1 MTAPSIQQNFT
12 KYQPFVKWVGG
23 KRGLLS
29 QIIPLIPKEFNN
41 YFEPFVGGGAL
52 FFELYSLGLLKDK
65 KVYLFDINAEL
76 INAYN
81 VVKYNPSELIKNLRE
96 LKEKHSKEF
105 YYEIRA
111 WDRDESFSQRSE
123 IERASRFIYLNKT
136 CFNGLYRV
144 NSKGY
149 HNVPI
154 GHYKNPNIC
163 DEHVIYGASEA
174 LQKTTILNAS
184 YKDVIL
190 HVKKNDFVYFDPP
203 YYPLTPTSSF
213 TSYSEFSFLE
223 KEQIEL
229 FEVFKKLNKKDVFV
243 VHSNSDTDFI
253 KKLYQ
258 EYKINYV
265 ECARF
270 INSKSGGR
278 GKIKEILIN
287 SYQEGVMQ

>member
-1 MTAPSIQQNFT
+1 MTAPINQSSFT

-81 VVKYNPSELIKNLRE
+81 VVKNSPSELIKDLGE
-96 LKEKHSKEF
+96 FKEKHSKEF
-105 YYEIRA
+105 YYEVRA

-154 GHYKNPNIC
+154 GSYKNPNIC
-163 DEHVIYGASEA
+163 DEEVIYNASEA
-174 LQKTTILNAS
+174 LQIATILNAS
-184 YKDVIL
+184 YKDVL
-190 HVKKNDFVYFDPP
+190 KYTSKNDFVYFDPP

-213 TSYSEFSFLE
+213 TAYNENSFLD

-229 FEVFKKLNKKDVFV
+229 FEVFKNLNKKNVFV

-253 KKLYQ
+253 KNLYD
-258 EYKINYV
+258 EFYIEEIMAN
-265 ECARF
+265 RF
-270 INSKSGGR
+270 INSKSSRR
-278 GKIKEILIN
+278 GKISEILVRN
-287 SYQEGVMQ
+287 